1 MIKVYKASTE
11 QKSASQILS
20 RYCYENY
27 QTHQIDTN
35 TDISSETDGQKPQ
48 IQTFAD
54 KGKKG
59 QKTDQEIGTKMT
71 DNVKDNH

>member
-1 MIKVYKASTE
+1 MRTE
-11 QKSASQILS
+11 IQA
-20 RYCYENY
+20 YENY

-59 QKTDQEIGTKMT
+59 QKTDQEIGTKIT